1 MRDYSRAEID
11 RLGSRLRKMAR
22 SEGKDIS
29 LYVDWSRSFGAALEE
44 VESELD
50 SRAGTVKL
58 TDLVPNQRLGKSL
71 SC

>member
-22 SEGKDIS
+22 SEGEDIS
-29 LYVDWSRSFGAALEE
+29 LYVGLEPKFGAALEE

-50 SRAGTVKL
+50 SRAGTVK
-58 TDLVPNQRLGKSL
+58 VNRFGA
-71 SC
+71 